1 MIGIGLH
8 VNNVGACCLKE
19 LAKCNKL
26 ISRSYILSRFLLE
39 FASLLR
45 SFSQFGFEVVSSLY
59 LRYWAHANSV
69 IEVTGTDGNACS
81 ITLKGITDDGYLKF
95 TTVGGIDERVIFGRA
110 VKVGKELIPG
120 VIGGKAIHQ
129 TTSEERGKLPSVEDM
144 YIDIGASSKKE
155 ALSHVSLGDAV
166 YFDSCYREFGD
177 GFIKA
182 KAIDD
187 RVGCEILLRLI
198 NSDLPYSATFCF
210 SVQEEIGTRGAAA
223 AAYSVAPDFAIV
235 VEGTTAADISGVPD
249 EKKVC
254 RLGGGAVVSFMDR
267 GTVYDSELYKK
278 AFEIAEKNGIG
289 CQTKTVVAGGNN
301 ASAIHKAAGGI
312 KTLAVSV
319 PCRYIHSGS
328 SVAKKEDIESTFE
341 LVKAL
346 FAELSQC

>member
-1 MIGIGLH
+1 M
-8 VNNVGACCLKE
+8 
-19 LAKCNKL
+19 
-26 ISRSYILSRFLLE
+26 
-39 FASLLR
+39 
-45 SFSQFGFEVVSSLY
+45 
-59 LRYWAHANSV
+59 
-69 IEVTGTDGNACS
+69 
-81 ITLKGITDDGYLKF
+81 
-95 TTVGGIDERVIFGRA
+95 
-110 VKVGKELIPG
+110 
-120 VIGGKAIHQ
+120 
-129 TTSEERGKLPSVEDM
+129 
-144 YIDIGASSKKE
+144 
-155 ALSHVSLGDAV
+155 
-166 YFDSCYREFGD
+166 
-177 GFIKA
+177 
-182 KAIDD
+182 
-187 RVGCEILLRLI
+187 
-198 NSDLPYSATFCF
+198 PYSATFCF

-254 RLGGGAVVSFMDR
+254 RLGCGAVVSFMDR

-328 SVAKKEDIESTFE
+328 SVAKKEDIDSTFE

-346 FAELSQC
+346 LRSCRSAEID